1 MMKAQNDDSTILEQN
16 DWIIRVNRFL
26 LETKLMWYLRVN
38 SVAISQNAT
47 KLFFVI

>member
-26 LETKLMWYLRVN
+26 RNQINLVFEAEGELKL
-38 SVAISQNAT
+38 I
-47 KLFFVI
+47 I

>member
-26 LETKLMWYLRVN
+26 RNQTNLVFEGEGGLKF
-38 SVAISQNAT
+38 I
-47 KLFFVI
+47 I